1 MIEREVAVGIHKSVV
16 TDFHEAGGQHV
27 LQETADELHDFKR
40 EGSGAVTVR
49 FFIADEDGAV
59 LDFQDARVGDGDFEN
74 VGSEVFEASFAGG
87 YRLAVD
93 VPGDLPDIVG
103 NLIQQFCLLHQIAKL
118 GSEDCRESLDG
129 EKEIDSGGMPGAIG

>member
-1 MIEREVAVGIHKSVV
+1 MGLAIAN
-16 TDFHEAGGQHV
+16 QHGAI
-27 LQETADELHDFKR
+27 LDAD
-40 EGSGAVTVR
+40 
-49 FFIADEDGAV
+49 
-59 LDFQDARVGDGDFEN
+59 DARVGDGDFED

-93 VPGDLPDIVG
+93 VPGDLPNIVG

-129 EKEIDSGGMPGAIG
+129 EKEIDSGGMPRSIE